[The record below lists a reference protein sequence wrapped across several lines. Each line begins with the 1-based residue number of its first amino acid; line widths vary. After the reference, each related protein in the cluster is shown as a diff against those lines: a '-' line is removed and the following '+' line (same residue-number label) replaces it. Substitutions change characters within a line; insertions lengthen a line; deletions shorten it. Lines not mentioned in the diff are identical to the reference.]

1 MFYTENKDRKIRIF
15 DTTLRDG
22 EQTPGVSLSIED
34 KINIAN
40 QLDALNVDVIE
51 VGFPSSSKG
60 EMDSAKKII
69 QQNFDTNICGLA
81 RAKKTD
87 IDACIE
93 AGVDTIHLFISTSD
107 IQLKHTIKKTKKQ
120 VKEIIADQIT
130 YLKDHDVNCLFSAMD
145 ATRTDLDYLIDV
157 YQKAEQAGADTINV
171 PDTVGI
177 TTPHAMGQ
185 LIKKIS
191 KEISIP
197 IDIHCHNDFGLAVAN
212 SLHGIE
218 FGASQVQTTINGIGE
233 RAGNASL
240 QQTVMGI
247 ECLLNLQTNIK
258 TEKLY
263 ETSKLVERLT
273 GIPIL
278 PNTPIIG
285 ENAFSHESGIHAQG
299 VISDSE
305 TFEPGIMT
313 PEMVGHKRRLVP
325 GKHVGRHAV
334 KTMLSDAG
342 LNPNEEQLNEIV
354 SRVKNL
360 GDKGK
365 KVTDVD
371 LYTIAEVVMNSVSKK
386 VIDLQELAVM
396 TGNQMT
402 PTASIKAKI
411 EGKEKRASDIG
422 VGPVDAA
429 INAAQS
435 LVGEFPNISLKT
447 FKVEAITGGSDAIAE
462 IIIEVEDSEGRT
474 VTARSESE
482 DIVMASVDALISG
495 MNRLMIEKQKNKN
508 KQ

>member
-1 MFYTENKDRKIRIF
+1 MFYNKNSDREIRIF

-22 EQTPGVSLSIED
+22 EQTPGVSLSTED
-34 KINIAN
+34 KIKIAS
-40 QLDALNVDVIE
+40 QLDRLDVDVIE

-60 EMDSAKKII
+60 EMDSARKII
-69 QQNFDTNICGLA
+69 NQGFNSEICGLA

-87 IDACIE
+87 IDACIDAE
-93 AGVDTIHLFISTSD
+93 VDIIHLFISTSD
-107 IQLKHTIKKTKKQ
+107 IQLEHTIKKSREE
-120 VKEIIADQIT
+120 VKEIVEDKIT
-130 YLKDHDVNCLFSAMD
+130 YLKDHGVNCLFSAMD
-145 ATRTDLDYLIDV
+145 ATRTDIEYLLDV
-157 YQKAEQAGADTINV
+157 YKTAEKSGADIINV

-177 TTPHAMGQ
+177 MTPHGMGQ

-191 KEISIP
+191 SEVKIP

-212 SLHGIE
+212 SLHGVE
-218 FGASQVQTTINGIGE
+218 FGADQVQVTVNGVGE

-240 QQTVMGI
+240 QQVVMGV
-247 ECLLNLQTNIK
+247 ECLLNLDTEIE

-278 PNTPIIG
+278 PNTPIVG
-285 ENAFSHESGIHAQG
+285 DNAFSHESGIHAQG

-325 GKHVGRHAV
+325 GKHVGKHAV
-334 KTMLSDAG
+334 RNMLLDAG
-342 LNPNEEQLNEIV
+342 LDPDQEELEEIV
-354 SRVKNL
+354 SRVKEL

-365 KVTDVD
+365 KVTDAD
-371 LYTIAEVVMNSVSKK
+371 LYTIAEVVMNSVSDK

-396 TGNQMT
+396 TGNQIT
-402 PTASIKAKI
+402 PTASIKASVKG
-411 EGKEKRASDIG
+411 EEKRASDIG

-435 LVGEFPNISLKT
+435 LVDEFPEISLKS

-462 IIIEVEDSEGRT
+462 IIIEVEDDQGRS

-495 MNRLMIEKQKNKN
+495 MNRLMIEKKKND
-508 KQ
+508 

>member
-1 MFYTENKDRKIRIF
+1 MFYNNKEREIRIF

-22 EQTPGVSLSIED
+22 EQTPGVSLSIDE
-34 KINIAN
+34 KIKIAS
-40 QLDALNVDVIE
+40 QLDSLNVDAIE

-69 QQNFDTNICGLA
+69 KENFDSNICGLA

-87 IDACIE
+87 IDACLE

-107 IQLKHTIKKTKKQ
+107 IQLKHTIKKSKDE
-120 VKEIIADQIT
+120 VKEIITDQIT

-145 ATRTDLDYLIDV
+145 ATRTDIEFLIDV
-157 YQKAEQAGADTINV
+157 YKKAEQAGADTINV

-177 TTPHAMGQ
+177 ATPHSMGQ

-191 KEISIP
+191 NEISIP

-212 SLHGIE
+212 SLHGVE
-218 FGASQVQTTINGIGE
+218 FGAKQVQVTVNGVGE

-240 QQTVMGI
+240 QQVVMGI
-247 ECLLNLQTNIK
+247 ECLLNLKTNIE

-263 ETSKLVERLT
+263 ETSKIVERLT
-273 GIPIL
+273 GIQIL

-285 ENAFSHESGIHAQG
+285 DNAFSHESGIHAQG

-313 PEMVGHKRRLVP
+313 PEMVGHKRRIVP

-334 KTMLSDAG
+334 RNMLLDAG
-342 LNPNEEQLNEIV
+342 LKPNEKELNEIV
-354 SRVKNL
+354 SRVKDL

-371 LYTIAEVVMNSVSKK
+371 LYTIAEVVMNSISKE

-411 EGKEKRASDIG
+411 KGKEKRASDIG

-435 LVGEFPNISLKT
+435 LIDEFPDISLKT

-462 IIIEVEDSEGRT
+462 IIIEVEDDEGRS

-495 MNRLMIEKQKNKN
+495 MNQLMIKRKKQK
-508 KQ
+508 